1 MIENK
6 INELNK
12 SISINNRKIDLMK
25 KLSTSKGFFQYYFSL
40 LKSSATKEDAFSKV
54 NELHL
59 QYFGETRFNN
69 YIEFR
74 NSLRFSYKF

>member
-40 LKSSATKEDAFSKV
+40 LKSSVTNEDAFCKV
-54 NELHL
+54 NELYL
-59 QYFGETRFNN
+59 QHFGETRFNN

-74 NSLRFSYKF
+74 NSLKSSFKF